1 MFPRMQN
8 VSDESLNNSSYVASV
23 SDFPAEETIS
33 SPSSSTSKRTPQGQY
48 SFLSLIITIV
58 VILAIAFGIRFYVA
72 TPYLVEGASMEETFH
87 TYDYLI
93 VDRLTYHFTAPAR
106 GDVIV
111 LKFPLDTTRTF
122 IKRIIGLPGET
133 VILHGETVTIKNA
146 AHPNGFVLNEP
157 YISDIHQ
164 TNSEETITLKPGE
177 YFVMGD
183 NRKESADSRYWGTLP
198 ADDIIGRPL
207 LRIYP
212 FNQIGGYPGQ
222 ARYTGETATTT
233 QL

>member
-1 MFPRMQN
+1 MCPRMQN
-8 VSDESLNNSSYVASV
+8 VSDESLNTSPYDASV
-23 SDFPAEETIS
+23 SNSETTSPLVEHHSVTNS
-33 SPSSSTSKRTPQGQY
+33 SGQY
-48 SFLSLIITIV
+48 SFVSLLLTII
-58 VILAIAFGIRFYVA
+58 VILGVAFGIRFFVA

-93 VDRLTYHFTAPAR
+93 VDRLSYHLHAPSR

-111 LKFPLDTTRTF
+111 LKFPLDTSRSF

-133 VILHGETVTIKNA
+133 VVLHGQKVMIKNA
-146 AHPNGFVLNEP
+146 ANPLGFILNEP

-212 FNQIGGYPGQ
+212 FDQIGVYPGQ

-233 QL
+233 AL

>member
-1 MFPRMQN
+1 MCPRMQN
-8 VSDESLNNSSYVASV
+8 VSDESLNQSSYDASV
-23 SDFPAEETIS
+23 SHGETIS
-33 SPSSSTSKRTPQGQY
+33 PVPEQKVQSEKEGAY
-48 SFLSLIITIV
+48 SFFSLLVTIL
-58 VILAIAFGIRFYVA
+58 VILGIAFGIRFFVA

-93 VDRLTYHFTAPAR
+93 VDRLSYRLSAPSR

-111 LKFPLDTTRTF
+111 LKFPLDTSRSF

-133 VILHGETVTIKNA
+133 VILHGQKVTIKNA
-146 AHPNGFVLNEP
+146 AHPDGFVLSEP

-164 TNSEETITLKPGE
+164 ANSEETITLKPGE

-212 FNQIGGYPGQ
+212 FDQVHLLPGE
-222 ARYTGETATTT
+222 ARYSSTTATTSP
-233 QL
+233 L